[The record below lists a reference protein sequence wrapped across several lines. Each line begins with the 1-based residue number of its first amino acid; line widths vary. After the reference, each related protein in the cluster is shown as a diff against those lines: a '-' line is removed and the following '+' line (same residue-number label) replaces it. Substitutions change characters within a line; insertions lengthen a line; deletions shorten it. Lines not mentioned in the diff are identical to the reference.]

1 MDPDELLRA
10 ALLADATFP
19 GLIGGAGDAARLYYD
34 EPPTWSTLA
43 LVLIHEIPSDSF
55 NLTLDG
61 PTPLSQWWRQID
73 CYASTPAGAKAIRK
87 RLLAT
92 DGPLWTLVDPPLQAA
107 IRRTY
112 AGKEAIKGPN
122 PDDRATTLYRASLD
136 LQLWLSE
143 SD

>member
-10 ALLADATFP
+10 ALLADAPFTA
-19 GLIGGAGDAARLYYD
+19 LIGGAGDAARLFWD
-34 EPPTWSTLA
+34 EPTSWETLA
-43 LVLIHEIPSDSF
+43 FTLVHEIPSDSF
-55 NLTLDG
+55 SLTLDG

-73 CYASTPAGAKAIRK
+73 CWASSPLAAKNIRK
-87 RLLAT
+87 RLLARA
-92 DGPLWTLVDPPLQAA
+92 GPLWTLSVPPLQAA

-122 PDDRATTLYRASLD
+122 SDRTTTLYRASLD